1 MEPPPLAKRLGGTAD
16 SFRVYNGMLI
26 EKMVRKKISSN
37 PAAGRSQTP
46 SSRAAQPSY
55 NLLDIQLATRDQV
68 YPNIGTIYDLAYV
81 EGSATMK
88 MKSSLLWYESFL
100 LSDIPKKK
108 RILKRSNVKY
118 WVTEDYEQLPSA
130 QYPRGIKKVNVF
142 EGVLPRAFLVGGSR
156 VVPKDELLDIYYDEA
171 FDPLKEVLLDERI
184 TWLRDEDFSGRVDRV
199 EYGPNRVRIET
210 NQNAEGMLVLLD
222 TYFLGWRVE
231 VDGQPEHIFRANYF
245 YRAVKLGPGYHRI
258 EFYYEPVGLKTG
270 AAISGVAFILLLL
283 AVGATWRN
291 MYEQTKD

>member
-26 EKMVRKKISSN
+26 EKMVRKKISPH

-100 LSDIPKKK
+100 SSDIPKKI
-108 RILKRSNVKY
+108 RILKCSNVKY

-130 QYPRGIKKVNVF
+130 QNPRGIKKVNVL
-142 EGVLPRAFLVGGSR
+142 EGVLPRAFLVGESR
-156 VVPKDELLDIYYDEA
+156 VVPSAEMLDIYYDSA
-171 FDPLKEVLLDERI
+171 FDPLEQVLLTEPVEVKKGKKFFRPGRANRIWSKPGRSENQPERRRVFSPARY
-184 TWLRDEDFSGRVDRV
+184 LVPGLEGGSGRKA
-199 EYGPNRVRIET
+199 GKNLSG
-210 NQNAEGMLVLLD
+210 QS
-222 TYFLGWRVE
+222 FLPRRKVGTGE
-231 VDGQPEHIFRANYF
+231 P
-245 YRAVKLGPGYHRI
+245 PHRI
-258 EFYYEPVGLKTG
+258 FL
-270 AAISGVAFILLLL
+270 
-283 AVGATWRN
+283 
-291 MYEQTKD
+291 

>member
-1 MEPPPLAKRLGGTAD
+1 MEPPPLAKRLGGTAA

-100 LSDIPKKK
+100 SSDIPKKI

-130 QYPRGIKKVNVF
+130 QNPRGIKKVNVL
-142 EGVLPRAFLVGGSR
+142 EGVLPRAFLVGESW
-156 VVPKDELLDIYYDEA
+156 VVPSAEMLDIYYDSA
-171 FDPLKEVLLDERI
+171 FDPLEQVLLTEPV
-184 TWLRDEDFSGRVDRV
+184 EVKKGKNFSGRVERI
-199 EYGPNRVRIET
+199 EYGPNRVAVKT
-210 NQNAEGMLVLLD
+210 NQNEEGFLVLLD
-222 TYFLGWRVE
+222 TWFPGWKVE
-231 VDGQPEHIFRANYF
+231 VDGKPEKIYQANHF
-245 YRAVKLGPGYHRI
+245 YRGVKLGPGNHRS
-258 EFYYEPVGLKTG
+258 EFSYEPIGLRIGFT
-270 AAISGVAFILLLL
+270 ISGMTFILLICLKNNSMQRL
-283 AVGATWRN
+283 IRPS
-291 MYEQTKD
+291 